1 MSLATDFVPELI
13 EGSDTGKTLEAMLD
27 ARRIRLTN
35 PPAKPAFILKL
46 AGHGLTTA
54 GNIAVLSAQAK
65 AGKSASIGGMLA
77 AFFDDDGDA
86 DCLGFSAEP
95 ASGKAVLLFD
105 TEQSLFDA
113 WQLVHRSMRRAG
125 RSTLPDNLRA
135 YALLDLSASERLA
148 LLHAELARAS
158 SECGGVHCALLDG
171 VADLLENVNDI
182 PAAIGLVQELR
193 NLSVQ
198 YDCPI
203 VCVLHENPAQP
214 GFSGKTRGHLGSELE
229 RKADANLSIKK
240 GSDNI
245 SVIFSNGKCRHAEIA
260 EHFAPRFKFCE
271 KAMMHVSC
279 EGASVAKA
287 EANLEE
293 MREEAREIFDTPEG
307 ILGLTW
313 TDCLNRIEAIRK
325 IKRDGSEKRF
335 RKLTDAGVIKKNGK
349 GFYTR

>member
-27 ARRIRLTN
+27 ERRIRLTN

-65 AGKSASIGGMLA
+65 AGKSASIGAMLA

-95 ASGKAVLLFD
+95 ANGKAVLLFD

-113 WQLVHRSMRRAG
+113 WQLVHRSMSRAG

-135 YALLDLSASERLA
+135 YALLDLSASERLD

-158 SECGGVHCALLDG
+158 SECGGVHCALIDG

-193 NLSVQ
+193 NFSVQ

-240 GSDNI
+240 DSDNI
-245 SVIFSNGKCRHAEIA
+245 SVIFSNGKCRHAEIS

-271 KAMMHVSC
+271 KSMMHVSC
-279 EGASVAKA
+279 EAASVAKA

-293 MREEAREIFDTPEG
+293 MREEAREIFDTPDAITGLSWRDLHKRIEG
-307 ILGLTW
+307 IH
-313 TDCLNRIEAIRK
+313 K
-325 IKRDGSEKRF
+325 IKRSGARKRF
-335 RKLTDAGVIKKNGK
+335 GKLIKAGLIKKNAAGL
-349 GFYTR
+349 YTR

>member
-1 MSLATDFVPELI
+1 MTLATDFMPELI

-35 PPAKPAFILKL
+35 PPEKPAFILNL

-54 GNIAVLSAQAK
+54 GNLAVISAQAK

-77 AFFDDDGDA
+77 AFFDEDGDA

-95 ASGKAVLLFD
+95 ANGKAVLLFD
-105 TEQSLFDA
+105 TEQSVFDA

-158 SECGGVHCALLDG
+158 GECGGVHCALIDG

-193 NLSVQ
+193 NLSVK
-198 YDCPI
+198 YECPI

-245 SVIFSNGKCRHAEIA
+245 SVIFSTGKCRHAEIA

-271 KAMMHVSC
+271 SAKMHISC
-279 EGASVAKA
+279 EDGSAAKIQ
-287 EANLEE
+287 ANLEE
-293 MREEAREIFDTPEG
+293 MQEEVREIFNTSES
-307 ILGLTW
+307 IAGLTW
-313 TDCLNRIEAIRK
+313 TACLGRIEAIRG
-325 IKRDGSEKRF
+325 IRRDGSEKRF
-335 RKLTDAGVIKKNGK
+335 RNLKNAGVIKKNPNGL
-349 GFYTR
+349 YTR

>member
-1 MSLATDFVPELI
+1 
-13 EGSDTGKTLEAMLD
+13 
-27 ARRIRLTN
+27 
-35 PPAKPAFILKL
+35 
-46 AGHGLTTA
+46 
-54 GNIAVLSAQAK
+54 
-65 AGKSASIGGMLA
+65 
-77 AFFDDDGDA
+77 
-86 DCLGFSAEP
+86 
-95 ASGKAVLLFD
+95 
-105 TEQSLFDA
+105 
-113 WQLVHRSMRRAG
+113 
-125 RSTLPDNLRA
+125 LPDNLRA

-158 SECGGVHCALLDG
+158 SECGGVHCALIDG

-214 GFSGKTRGHLGSELE
+214 GFTGKTRGHLGSELE

-245 SVIFSNGKCRHAEIA
+245 SVIFSNGKCRHAEIT

-279 EGASVAKA
+279 EAASVAKA

-293 MREEAREIFDTPEG
+293 MREEAREIFDTPEA
-307 ILGLTW
+307 ITGLSW
-313 TDCLNRIEAIRK
+313 VDLHKRIEGIHE
-325 IKRDGSEKRF
+325 IKRSGSRKRF
-335 RKLTDAGVIKKNGK
+335 GKLKKAGLIKKNAAGL
-349 GFYTR
+349 YTR